1 MFFSYQTQ
9 LWIILDLVDD
19 NNTAKEQ
26 CFSDFIKHL
35 QMVSIFISKTIRAQE
50 VKDWHWPPS
59 MSNSDA
65 WP

>member
-35 QMVSIFISKTIRAQE
+35 QMVYIFISKTIRAQE
-50 VKDWHWPPS
+50 VKDWPPS

>member
-1 MFFSYQTQ
+1 MFFSYQTK
-9 LWIILDLVDD
+9 LWIILDLVD

-35 QMVSIFISKTIRAQE
+35 QMVYIFISKSIRAQE
-50 VKDWHWPPS
+50 VKDWPPS

-65 WP
+65 